1 MSTII
6 ITPPRNQQDSI
17 MNRVVYS
24 TDQGRHC
31 PECNQPL
38 ADCQCK
44 QQRQQQVMG
53 DGVVRLQRETKG
65 RKGKG
70 VTLITGLP
78 LAQAELKKLAKELKQ
93 RCSTG
98 GAIKEGVIEIQG
110 DQRKILQEVLQLKGY
125 TVKLSGG

>member
-1 MSTII
+1 
-6 ITPPRNQQDSI
+6 

-31 PECNQPL
+31 PDCSQPV
-38 ADCQCK
+38 DQCQC
-44 QQRQQQVMG
+44 QQQAKPCG
-53 DGVVRLQRETKG
+53 DGIVRLQRETKG

-70 VTLITGLP
+70 VTLITGL
-78 LAQAELKKLAKELKQ
+78 LLTDLEMKKLAKELKQ

-98 GAIKEGVIEIQG
+98 GAVKNGIIEIQG
-110 DQRKILQEVLQLKGY
+110 DQRQLLQQALQNKGY

>member
-1 MSTII
+1 
-6 ITPPRNQQDSI
+6 

-31 PECNQPL
+31 PDCSCPIDQ
-38 ADCQCK
+38 CQCK
-44 QQRQQQVMG
+44 TQSAAHSG
-53 DGVVRLQRETKG
+53 DGIVRLQRETKN

-78 LAQAELKKLAKELKQ
+78 LTGADLKKLAKELKQ

-98 GAIKEGVIEIQG
+98 GAIKDGVIEIQG
-110 DQRKILQEVLQLKGY
+110 DQRKFLLQTLQDKGY

>member
-1 MSTII
+1 
-6 ITPPRNQQDSI
+6 

-31 PECNQPL
+31 PDCNQPSK
-38 ADCQCK
+38 QCRCK
-44 QQRQQQVMG
+44 DNSQLIIPG
-53 DGVVRLQRETKG
+53 DGIVRLQRETKG

-78 LAQAELKKLAKELKQ
+78 LNAEDLKKLAKELKQ

-98 GAIKEGVIEIQG
+98 GSVKNGVIEIQG
-110 DQRKILQEVLQLKGY
+110 DQREVLKQTLQNKGY
-125 TVKLSGG
+125 QVKLSGG

>member
-1 MSTII
+1 
-6 ITPPRNQQDSI
+6 

-31 PECNQPL
+31 PDCSYPVNE
-38 ADCQCK
+38 CQCQK
-44 QQRQQQVMG
+44 QTAAYSN
-53 DGVVRLQRETKG
+53 DGIVRLQLQTKN

-70 VTLITGLP
+70 VTVITGLP
-78 LAQAELKKLAKELKQ
+78 LVGAELKKLVKELKQ

-98 GAIKEGVIEIQG
+98 GAIKHGVVEIQG
-110 DQRKILQEVLQLKGY
+110 DHRSTLQVILQGKGY

>member
-1 MSTII
+1 
-6 ITPPRNQQDSI
+6 

-24 TDQGRHC
+24 TDQGRLC
-31 PECNQPL
+31 PDCSNPVDQ
-38 ADCQCK
+38 CQCK
-44 QQRQQQVMG
+44 QQSVSYSG
-53 DGVVRLQRETKG
+53 DGIVRLQRQTKN

-78 LAQAELKKLAKELKQ
+78 LTGAELKILVKELKQ

-98 GAIKEGVIEIQG
+98 GAIKHGVVEIQG
-110 DQRKILQEVLQLKGY
+110 DQRDILQAILQDKGY